1 MANFK
6 ELKANYDHITL
17 GPEEEAEIVAL
28 AIHKAKGIKDARL
41 KEIAYLQKLNEPR
54 KYPKFNFETLKSAI
68 LAKYPKYVIDKD
80 NEEIFEILCMYFS
93 GDPAFEMQGEN
104 FSLEKGIM
112 LYGAVGCGKT
122 TLMKMFAINSFRP
135 FAISPCRVIADDYA
149 IDGASSLYKYS
160 EMKKVFP
167 EQNYGIAEIG
177 RCFDDLGTE
186 DNKTNYGNKV
196 NVMQDVF
203 YKIYD
208 NGLIGNFHVTTNII
222 GDEIEQH
229 YGQRIRSR
237 TREMFNVLTFDS
249 SAKDRRK

>member
-1 MANFK
+1 
-6 ELKANYDHITL
+6 LKANYDHIELTQ
-17 GPEEEAEIVAL
+17 EEIEEA
-28 AIHKAKGIKDARL
+28 IHRAKGIKDAKL
-41 KEIAYLQKLNEPR
+41 KQSAYLKKLTEP
-54 KYPKFNFETLKSAI
+54 KQYPRFTYETLRAAVI
-68 LAKYPKYVIDKD
+68 AKYPGYIIDQYNQD
-80 NEEIFEILCMYFS
+80 IFEILCMYFS
-93 GDPAFEMQGEN
+93 GDPAFELQGED

-135 FAISPCRVIADDYA
+135 FAISACRVIADDYA

-167 EQNYGIAEIG
+167 EQNYGIPEIG

-229 YGQRIRSR
+229 YGARIRSR
-237 TREMFNVLTFDS
+237 TREMFNVLTFDTD
-249 SAKDRRK
+249 AKDRRK